1 MRSDN
6 VIDLDYTMIGA
17 ALNITVTVNG
27 FGGEV
32 VRDTVLTKEEALQLA
47 ESLIASALTLIDYGR
62 SE

>member
-6 VIDLDYTMIGA
+6 VIDLDYAMIGK

-32 VRDTVLTKEEALQLA
+32 VRDTISTKEEALQLA